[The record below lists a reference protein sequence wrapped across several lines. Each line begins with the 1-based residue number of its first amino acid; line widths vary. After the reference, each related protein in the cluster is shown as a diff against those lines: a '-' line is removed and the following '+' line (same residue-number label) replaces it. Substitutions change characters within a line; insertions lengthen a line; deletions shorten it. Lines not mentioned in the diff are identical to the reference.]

1 MNSSSSILI
10 VPMDFSHIQT
20 IQYLEKE
27 QNISILSESSIRS
40 DLENPN
46 YHYFIAK
53 SKNEIVG
60 YIAIS
65 MIIDHIDILSIVVK
79 KEYQRQGIAK
89 NLLSFIMEFGKENHI
104 EQCFLEVRESN
115 LKAQMLYQTSGF
127 SLISTRKGYY
137 SDTHENA
144 LIYQKNLLES

>member
-1 MNSSSSILI
+1 
-10 VPMDFSHIQT
+10 MDFSHIQA
-20 IQYLEKE
+20 IKHLETE
-27 QNISILSESSIRS
+27 QNIFILPESSIKS

-46 YHYFIAK
+46 YYYFIAK
-53 SKNEIVG
+53 LKNKIVG

-65 MIIDHIDILSIVVK
+65 MLIDHIDILSIVVK

-89 NLLSFIMEFGKENHI
+89 NLLSFIMDFGKENHI

-115 LKAQMLYQTSGF
+115 LGAQMLYESFGF

-144 LIYQKNLLES
+144 LIYKKDLLE